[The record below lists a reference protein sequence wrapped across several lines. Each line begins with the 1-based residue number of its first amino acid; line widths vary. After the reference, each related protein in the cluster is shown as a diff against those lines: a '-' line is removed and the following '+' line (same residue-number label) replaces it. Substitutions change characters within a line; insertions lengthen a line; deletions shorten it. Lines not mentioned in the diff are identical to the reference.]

1 MGSKVPS
8 ECIFRYAFKDAFL
21 HPEDL
26 SQFCCTGSK
35 SHIATGLRCPYAIIG
50 FCRLKL
56 FFILRACYAVSWVF
70 CRVNFNRK
78 FVASLR
84 LCGELLCSD
93 PTTEAQRNRGYI
105 SAGPT
110 HIIPRRATYSLS
122 IPSSSPTFRPCPE
135 EAIIL
140 RTKSPFLMPASG
152 ISSSA
157 ILLSRI

>member
-70 CRVNFNRK
+70 CMGGLESKILHLFASVVNRD
-78 FVASLR
+78 ALTQPQR
-84 LCGELLCSD
+84 RRG
-93 PTTEAQRNRGYI
+93 TEAI
-105 SAGPT
+105 FSARTHLHNSAKSLFFPHPT
-110 HIIPRRATYSLS
+110 PPRLQSVDAYYEL
-122 IPSSSPTFRPCPE
+122 I
-135 EAIIL
+135 
-140 RTKSPFLMPASG
+140 
-152 ISSSA
+152 
-157 ILLSRI
+157 